1 MRPLNITVLV
11 HPDDHALVAQGCEE
25 ALAARGARL
34 LANPAVARGGC
45 RVESDAGVIDA
56 QIATRWTQAAQA
68 LGGGLPWDDGADADG
83 PAGGDA

>member
-1 MRPLNITVLV
+1 MSARHITVLV

-34 LANPAVARGGC
+34 LAQPAIARGGC
-45 RVESDAGVIDA
+45 RVESDAGTIDA
-56 QIATRWTQAAQA
+56 QIATRWANASQA
-68 LGGGLPWDDGADADG
+68 LGSRLPWDDGADDDG